1 MIIEPH
7 AKQRKF
13 FDPVALNQKK
23 ELQRIRI
30 IITKFFGNAVLV
42 IRKFIKFV
50 KGVQQ
55 KKVLKNQKLDV

>member
-1 MIIEPH
+1 MMIIELH
-7 AKQRKF
+7 AKQRKCV
-13 FDPVALNQKK
+13 DPVALNQKK

-55 KKVLKNQKLDV
+55 KKPKSP